1 MDLGALGVY
10 TCLFMGLYFEVFLLI
25 SFFEKRPSKKSDAVP
40 RRFPTVSIIVPCY
53 NEERTIAAT
62 VQSLLALEY
71 PKKKL
76 DIVVVDDGSTDG
88 TRTIAERFAKKYPQ
102 VRYFYKENGGKY
114 TALNF
119 GIEVSHG
126 DIVGC
131 LDADSFVAQD
141 ALVESVKYLEQDP
154 SIMALTPVMNVYRPR
169 NLLEH
174 MQAVEYIF
182 GVFFKKMFDNLAS
195 ISVLPGPFSLYR
207 REVFRR
213 VGIFRRAHN
222 TEDMEIAFRMH
233 AHGLKIANAHTA
245 YVHTTVPKTLRT
257 LLTQRARWSQGYL
270 QNSMDYRYMYGNP
283 RFGHFGMFTLPF
295 GLAAFAAGLYIAG
308 YMLYN
313 VVATLWTRAFTLWA
327 TGIPLHFPSLSIEW
341 FFINTSMMFFLTVA
355 IFFMTMTAIMLGA
368 RIAGVRLRAKSLAI
382 YFVLFGFVAPLW
394 LSRAVW
400 NTARVRESVWR

>member
-10 TCLFMGLYFEVFLLI
+10 ACLFMGLYFEVFLLI
-25 SFFEKRPSKKSDAVP
+25 SFFEKRPSQKTAHGP
-40 RRFPTVSIIVPCY
+40 RRFPAVSIIVPCY

-76 DIVVVDDGSTDG
+76 NIVVVDDGSTDG
-88 TRTIAERFAKKYPQ
+88 TRTIAERFAKTYTQ

-119 GIEVSHG
+119 GIEVSRG
-126 DIVGC
+126 GIVGC
-131 LDADSFVAQD
+131 LDADSFVAPD
-141 ALVESVKYLEQDP
+141 ALSESVKYLERDP
-154 SIMALTPVMNVYRPR
+154 SIMALTPVMKVYRPR

-207 REVFRR
+207 REVFQK
-213 VGIFRRAHN
+213 VGTFRHAHN
-222 TEDMEIAFRMH
+222 TEDMEMAFRMH

-257 LLTQRARWSQGYL
+257 LLTQRVRWSQGYL
-270 QNSMDYRYMYGNP
+270 QNSLDYRYMYGNL

-295 GLAAFAAGLYIAG
+295 GLAAFAAGLYLAG
-308 YMLYN
+308 YMLYH
-313 VVATLWTRAFTLWA
+313 VATTLGARTLTLWA
-327 TGIPLHFPSLSIEW
+327 TGIPLRPPALPTEW
-341 FFINTSMMFFLTVA
+341 FFLNTSMMLFLTVA
-355 IFFMTMTAIMLGA
+355 VFLMTLAAIILGA
-368 RIAGVRLRAKSLAI
+368 RIAQARLSAKSLAI

-394 LSRAVW
+394 LLRAVW

>member
-10 TCLFMGLYFEVFLLI
+10 ACLFMGLYFEVFLLI
-25 SFFEKRPSKKSDAVP
+25 SFFEKRPSQKTAHGP
-40 RRFPTVSIIVPCY
+40 RRFPAVSIIVPCY

-71 PKKKL
+71 QKKKL
-76 DIVVVDDGSTDG
+76 NIVVVD
-88 TRTIAERFAKKYPQ
+88 EK
-102 VRYFYKENGGKY
+102 
-114 TALNF
+114 
-119 GIEVSHG
+119 
-126 DIVGC
+126 
-131 LDADSFVAQD
+131 
-141 ALVESVKYLEQDP
+141 
-154 SIMALTPVMNVYRPR
+154 VYRPR

-207 REVFRR
+207 REVFQK
-213 VGIFRRAHN
+213 VGTFRHAHN
-222 TEDMEIAFRMH
+222 TEDMEMAFRMH

-257 LLTQRARWSQGYL
+257 LLTQRVRWSQGYL
-270 QNSMDYRYMYGNP
+270 QNSLDYRYMYGNL

-295 GLAAFAAGLYIAG
+295 GLAAFAAGLYLAG
-308 YMLYN
+308 YMLYH
-313 VVATLWTRAFTLWA
+313 VATTLGARTLTLWA
-327 TGIPLHFPSLSIEW
+327 TGIPLRPPALPTEW
-341 FFINTSMMFFLTVA
+341 FFLNTSMMLFLTVA
-355 IFFMTMTAIMLGA
+355 VFLMTLAAIILGA
-368 RIAGVRLRAKSLAI
+368 RIAQARLSAKSLAI

-394 LSRAVW
+394 LLRAVW